1 MGQTIVFRLENIF
14 GALFSFFRSSFFDN
28 ICIKTK
34 YLNIIMSRYTRVE
47 NGGKAGEGGARTGN
61 SIRIER
67 IDGICEMNGLF
78 T

>member
-1 MGQTIVFRLENIF
+1 
-14 GALFSFFRSSFFDN
+14 
-28 ICIKTK
+28 
-34 YLNIIMSRYTRVE
+34 MSRYTRVE